1 MVSPLSAG
9 QLWQLEKHLC
19 RLQLS
24 ECTHMLTLR
33 GLLSR
38 EGRGR
43 VGVGGWGVTLI
54 GWMTE

>member
-1 MVSPLSAG
+1 MVSAG